1 MMPQLVSALEFEI
14 LQDGTL
20 CDFIICQSLES
31 VSFACHAHRALTAAI
46 EYKNLDIFRVTRE
59 LLEWAIGAKL
69 SKVLRKTA
77 QVNTAIDS
85 TAESIKQNRNQSKKN
100 FEELET
106 RLELLR
112 PIYINHMMPFELDSL
127 DHSKVGLF
135 ALFCWFLSISRQ
147 GKNPSKCTVFSSYT
161 APVKLTFGDLNS
173 RKLTT
178 MYKIGDDLRQDQLIV
193 TLFSLFEDVWLDSGL
208 DLRMRQFDVIPV
220 AKNRGFI
227 ELVKDSVTLREIQ
240 SGEKKNLSV
249 NETCLHNYLSKQRLG
264 TGFHTESRL

>member
-1 MMPQLVSALEFEI
+1 MPQLVSALEFEI

-127 DHSKVGLF
+127 DHSK
-135 ALFCWFLSISRQ
+135 
-147 GKNPSKCTVFSSYT
+147 CTVFSSYT

-264 TGFHTESRL
+264 RGLHFRKIGLKNFHREQK